1 MQRSASAARLARRPG
16 QRALP
21 LGLSAVVT
29 AALALLAVSVRP
41 AEARR
46 RKKALRPVPAAPA
59 SVDASEGDVTSDP
72 ASPLPA
78 PAPPTP
84 PSPPPSADAVAPHA
98 APAALKNEEPD
109 ESETA
114 EAPARPTWL
123 WRASPAIPAPAL
135 RGLVPSTRL
144 YLDGSV
150 VRSRDLSAL
159 PYIAG
164 SGINARTAF
173 GGSWHSGGLE
183 LSGEITFAQATRI
196 EVTQVPGG
204 MPIPED
210 QTQTATSLGDSYLGL
225 SYTHAFEE
233 WPVAIGAS
241 LRGRIPTHTTI
252 FQFHLIDGSL
262 GRYPF
267 PYYFHIEPALLLAGG
282 WGPVSLVINEG
293 PLVLLGPD
301 GNFNEL
307 HIVVPTLWF
316 WDSHAAL
323 AVALGETLGLSVEL
337 VTTFLTSHIDQP
349 EFADLNGLVGV
360 SLNPAI
366 SLRFERF
373 QADLVG
379 RWGLNKGA
387 EAFGVITF
395 AGTQGLL
402 LRLSLFFP

>member
-1 MQRSASAARLARRPG
+1 MQRSASAARLPRRRG
-16 QRALP
+16 RCWFP
-21 LGLSAVVT
+21 LAFAVIAGLAV
-29 AALALLAVSVRP
+29 LALGHNP

-46 RKKALRPVPAAPA
+46 RKRGVRPAPAPA
-59 SVDASEGDVTSDP
+59 SVDEPEATGP
-72 ASPLPA
+72 AEPEA
-78 PAPPTP
+78 PAPPP
-84 PSPPPSADAVAPHA
+84 PA
-98 APAALKNEEPD
+98 APTARPD
-109 ESETA
+109 EPVSPQATA
-114 EAPARPTWL
+114 APTAPASDDPEEAATTEPSGPGAWL
-123 WRASPAIPAPAL
+123 WRAYPTIPAPAL
-135 RGLVPSTRL
+135 RGLAPSTRL

-164 SGINARTAF
+164 SGINARTAL

-210 QTQTATSLGDSYLGL
+210 QTQTATSLGDSYLGI
-225 SYTHAFEE
+225 SYMHELE
-233 WPVAIGAS
+233 DWPVAIGAS

-267 PYYFHIEPALLLAGG
+267 PYYFHIEPALLLGAG
-282 WGPVSLVINEG
+282 WGPVSLVVNEG
-293 PLVLLGPD
+293 PLVLMGPD

-316 WDSHAAL
+316 WDSHVAL
-323 AVALGETLGLSVEL
+323 AVALGETFGFSVEL
-337 VTTFLTSHIDQP
+337 VTTVLTSHIDQP

-360 SLNPAI
+360 SLNPAV
-366 SLRFERF
+366 SLRFERL
-373 QADLVG
+373 QVDLVG